1 MRISAQKRHGAFTL
15 MEMLLVLGII
25 ALLIGM
31 GTVMMKDVLGDAEE
45 GRAKGDIAGLTASV
59 IRYKTKG
66 GLYPTSSQG
75 LKALVVKPSDGP
87 QPKSYKSLLKEEA
100 LYDPWGNLY
109 QYRYPGKFN
118 TDSYDIFSVG
128 KDGKEGTEDDVTNW

>member
-1 MRISAQKRHGAFTL
+1 M
-15 MEMLLVLGII
+15 
-25 ALLIGM
+25 
-31 GTVMMKDVLGDAEE
+31 
-45 GRAKGDIAGLTASV
+45 
-59 IRYKTKG
+59 
-66 GLYPTSSQG
+66 
-75 LKALVVKPSDGP
+75 KALVVKPSDGP

>member
-1 MRISAQKRHGAFTL
+1 MKITGNRGHGAFTL

-75 LKALVVKPSDGP
+75 LKALVVRPSDGP

>member
-1 MRISAQKRHGAFTL
+1 

-45 GRAKGDIAGLTASV
+45 GRATADISVFSASLV
-59 IRYKTKG
+59 RYKTKG
-66 GLYPTSSQG
+66 GLYPTTSQG
-75 LKALVVKPSDGP
+75 LKALVVKPTDGP
-87 QPKSYKSLLKEEA
+87 QPKKYKSVLKEEA

>member
-1 MRISAQKRHGAFTL
+1 MIISGHQKRGAFTL

-66 GLYPTSSQG
+66 GLYPTTSQG
-75 LKALVVKPSDGP
+75 LKALVVRPSDGP

-128 KDGKEGTEDDVTNW
+128 KDGKEGTEDDVSNW